1 MTKIYFKTVLVLI
14 LLNAILT
21 ALLGFVSQWGA
32 VLILA
37 LIVNISVVIALIF
50 TSYFFLQIPKI
61 QRSKVWSTIFTF
73 LPSLIMIIL
82 LTRNLIQ
89 LNFGNYRELAWGIDM
104 GRIFKPSH
112 LQIILTGIIIITN
125 YLRYRKIT
133 K

>member
-104 GRIFKPSH
+104 GRIFKPSY
-112 LQIILTGIIIITN
+112 LQMILTGIIIITN

>member
-112 LQIILTGIIIITN
+112 LQMILTGIIIITN
-125 YLRYRKIT
+125 YLRYRKIA